1 MKHCHLYFTAKPLSV
16 ESLVLKLCV
25 KMLLANQIAGFF
37 KVQYLKK
44 KVRDQ
49 VDFLNVILHQS
60 FLQGNTIVLAWVT
73 RHDQNT

>member
-16 ESLVLKLCV
+16 ESLVYKLWV

-37 KVQYLKK
+37 NVQYLKK

-49 VDFLNVILHQS
+49 VDFLYVN
-60 FLQGNTIVLAWVT
+60 
-73 RHDQNT
+73 

>member
-1 MKHCHLYFTAKPLSV
+1 MKHYLYFTAKPLSV
-16 ESLVLKLCV
+16 ESLVLKLFV

-49 VDFLNVILHQS
+49 VDFLHAN
-60 FLQGNTIVLAWVT
+60 
-73 RHDQNT
+73 

>member
-1 MKHCHLYFTAKPLSV
+1 MKHCHFYLTAKSLSV
-16 ESLVLKLCV
+16 EHLVLKLFV

-49 VDFLNVILHQS
+49 VDFLYAN
-60 FLQGNTIVLAWVT
+60 
-73 RHDQNT
+73 

>member
-1 MKHCHLYFTAKPLSV
+1 MKHCHLHFIVNPFFV

-49 VDFLNVILHQS
+49 VDFLYAN
-60 FLQGNTIVLAWVT
+60 
-73 RHDQNT
+73 

>member
-1 MKHCHLYFTAKPLSV
+1 MKYCHLYFTAKPLYV

-25 KMLLANQIAGFF
+25 KMLLANQIVGFF

-49 VDFLNVILHQS
+49 VDFLQVN
-60 FLQGNTIVLAWVT
+60 
-73 RHDQNT
+73 

>member
-1 MKHCHLYFTAKPLSV
+1 MRHCHLYFTANPLSV

-49 VDFLNVILHQS
+49 VDFLYAN
-60 FLQGNTIVLAWVT
+60 
-73 RHDQNT
+73 